1 MNPTA
6 FIPPEP
12 DSASKP
18 SLVCGGASIV
28 LPLLGGVLGYAIV
41 VGKPGGDA
49 GWPNVILGPLVLPA
63 SAIFGLV
70 LSGFGF
76 ARRERY
82 PLALW
87 SAVLVNIVRL
97 VYGSVRLKCLIS
109 SY

>member
-63 SAIFGLV
+63 SSFGV
-70 LSGFGF
+70 ETIETAERNREGRRGIP
-76 ARRERY
+76 ARR
-82 PLALW
+82 P
-87 SAVLVNIVRL
+87 
-97 VYGSVRLKCLIS
+97 
-109 SY
+109 